1 MVVFVAVF
9 VAFVV
14 AVVGVQ
20 GKGRRQVGHV
30 DDVLFHHWMHSTQK
44 ECPHDKVVGGHKI
57 S

>member
-1 MVVFVAVF
+1 MVVLVA
-9 VAFVV
+9 VV
-14 AVVGVQ
+14 AVVVVVVVQ
-20 GKGRRQVGHV
+20 GRDRRQVGHV